1 MNTRHLL
8 PLLSISLL
16 PSLAL
21 AHEGDH
27 SHLGLLSGLLHPF
40 TGIDHLLAMLAIGI
54 WAALQ
59 TRTLKLAIPA
69 SFLGALLL
77 GFLMGVAG
85 LNLPMVETG
94 ISLSVLLLG
103 VLIATSALKLPTLA
117 CLGLAAG
124 FALFHGYAHGAE
136 ATGSLWAFAVGFL
149 GSSLVLHLGGGLLA
163 AGIRQIP
170 QLTRALGVTIATSG
184 AVMLF

>member
-8 PLLSISLL
+8 PLLSLSLL

-27 SHLGLLSGLLHPF
+27 SHLGLLSGFLHPF

-59 TRTLKLAIPA
+59 VRTLKFAIPA
-69 SFLGALLL
+69 SFLGALLI
-77 GFLMGVAG
+77 GFLMGTAG
-85 LNLPMVETG
+85 FNLPMVESG

-103 VLIATSALKLPTLA
+103 VLIASTLKLPALA

-124 FALFHGYAHGAE
+124 FAVFHGYAHGVE
-136 ATGSLWAFAVGFL
+136 ASGSLWGFAVGFL
-149 GSSLVLHLGGGLLA
+149 GSSLILHLGGGLLA
-163 AGIRQIP
+163 TRIQQIP
-170 QLTRALGVTIATSG
+170 QITRVLGIAIAASG
-184 AVMLF
+184 AALML